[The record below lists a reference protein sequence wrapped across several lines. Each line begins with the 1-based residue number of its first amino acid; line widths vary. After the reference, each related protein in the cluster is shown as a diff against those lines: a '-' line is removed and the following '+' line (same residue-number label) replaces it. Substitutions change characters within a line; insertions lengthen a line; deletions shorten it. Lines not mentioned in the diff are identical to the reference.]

1 MSKRAKLILKYLFL
15 FLFGGTVYCLIE
27 LLFRGRTHPS
37 MYILGGICFIICGLY
52 NEVLSWETP
61 LVLQMFLGA
70 TSITILE
77 FITGVIVN
85 IILKLNVWDYSNMP
99 FNILGQICLPFWFAW
114 FFLSAIAIIV
124 DDYIRYYFFGEEKPR
139 YKIL

>member
-1 MSKRAKLILKYLFL
+1 MTKRSKLLLKYLFL
-15 FLFGGTVYCLIE
+15 FLFGGTIYCLIE
-27 LLFRGRTHPS
+27 LLFRGHTHPS

-114 FFLSAIAIIV
+114 FFLSTIAIIV

>member
-1 MSKRAKLILKYLFL
+1 MTKRSKLLLKYLFL
-15 FLFGGTVYCLIE
+15 FLFGGTIYCLIE
-27 LLFRGRTHPS
+27 LLFRGHTHPS

-52 NEVLSWETP
+52 NEILSWDTP
-61 LVLQMFLGA
+61 LILEMFLSA

-99 FNILGQICLPFWFAW
+99 FNLFGQICLPFYFAW
-114 FFLSAIAIIV
+114 FFLSAVAIIV

-139 YKIL
+139 YKIF

>member
-1 MSKRAKLILKYLFL
+1 MTKRSKLLLKYLFL
-15 FLFGGTVYCLIE
+15 FLFGGTIYCLIE
-27 LLFRGRTHPS
+27 LLFRDHTHPS

-52 NEVLSWETP
+52 NEILSWDTP
-61 LVLQMFLGA
+61 LILQMFLSA

-99 FNILGQICLPFWFAW
+99 FNLFGQICLPFYFAW
-114 FFLSAIAIIV
+114 FFLSAVAIIV

-139 YKIL
+139 YKIF

>member
-1 MSKRAKLILKYLFL
+1 MTKRSKLLLKYLFL
-15 FLFGGTVYCLIE
+15 FLFGGTIYCLIE
-27 LLFRGRTHPS
+27 LLFRSHTHPS

-52 NEVLSWETP
+52 NEILSWDTP
-61 LVLQMFLGA
+61 LILQMFLSA

-99 FNILGQICLPFWFAW
+99 FNLFGQICLPFYFAW
-114 FFLSAIAIIV
+114 FFLSAVAIIV

-139 YKIL
+139 YKIF

>member
-27 LLFRGRTHPS
+27 LLFRGHTHPS

-52 NEVLSWETP
+52 NEVLLWETP

-114 FFLSAIAIIV
+114 FFLSVIAIIV

>member
-1 MSKRAKLILKYLFL
+1 MSKRGKLILKYLFL

-27 LLFRGRTHPS
+27 LLFRGHTHPS

-77 FITGVIVN
+77 FITGVFVN

-114 FFLSAIAIIV
+114 FFLSTIAIIV

>member
-27 LLFRGRTHPS
+27 LLFRGHTHPS

-99 FNILGQICLPFWFAW
+99 FNILGQICLLFWFAW
-114 FFLSAIAIIV
+114 FFLSIIAIIV

>member
-27 LLFRGRTHPS
+27 LLFRGHTHPS

>member
-15 FLFGGTVYCLIE
+15 FLFGGMVYCLIE
-27 LLFRGRTHPS
+27 LLFRGHTHPS

-114 FFLSAIAIIV
+114 FFLSVIAIIV

>member
-1 MSKRAKLILKYLFL
+1 MTKRSKLLLKYLFL
-15 FLFGGTVYCLIE
+15 FLFGGTIYCLIE
-27 LLFRGRTHPS
+27 LLFRGHTHPS

-52 NEVLSWETP
+52 NEILSWDTP
-61 LVLQMFLGA
+61 LILQMFLSA

-99 FNILGQICLPFWFAW
+99 FNLFGQICLPFYFAW
-114 FFLSAIAIIV
+114 FFLSAVAIIV

-139 YKIL
+139 YKIF

>member
-27 LLFRGRTHPS
+27 LLFRGHTHPS

-114 FFLSAIAIIV
+114 FFLSVIAIIV